1 MASNSLDGSYRILDE
16 PRASGLAQLV
26 VNPLWPL
33 LALMLAGSW
42 LALPWF
48 ALNAF
53 ALGSATRVRETL
65 LVLSW
70 APLLFALL
78 WVLGALRLY
87 AGVPAAAMPYLA
99 ILITVAKLA
108 LGYALLTLQQRSFA
122 LFEYFG
128 GQVRNGAIVV
138 MAGTVLGRDAVMG
151 RFAEPSFWAL
161 LAG

>member
-1 MASNSLDGSYRILDE
+1 MESTYRILDE

-33 LALMLAGSW
+33 LSLMLAGSW

-78 WVLGALRLY
+78 YGLGALRLY
-87 AGVPAAAMPYLA
+87 AGVPQAAMPYLV

-108 LGYALLTLQQRSFA
+108 LGYVLMTLQQRSFA
-122 LFEYFG
+122 LYEYFG
-128 GQVRNGAIVV
+128 GRVRNGAIVV
-138 MAGTVLGRDAVMG
+138 MAGTMLGRDAVLG
-151 RFAEPSFWAL
+151 RLGEPSFWTL